1 MLPWQ
6 RFSEWRLA
14 YSTWQCAPDALSSRQ
29 QQQMAPQLARQLRL
43 EQAVVDEAHK
53 HAPTM
58 SPELMQTVA
67 QSLDDALRQAG
78 FSLTECE
85 AVIRH
90 HVLLEWQLAHI
101 SAQATPP
108 SSDEVAEWYRR
119 HAARFCRPEQ
129 RLTRHLLITE
139 EEHEPGA
146 AKTQLLALRE
156 QCVQGDVTFAALA
169 ERHSQCPTALEGG
182 LLGWVSR
189 GLLFTPLEQ
198 TLFAMTSGELSVP
211 VASDIGWHLLLCED
225 IRPETPLEP
234 AVALAK
240 AYEHLWQQRQQE
252 YQRQWLSTLL
262 TASV

>member
-14 YSTWQCAPDALSSRQ
+14 YSKCHCAPEALSPEQ
-29 QQQMAPQLARQLRL
+29 QQQLAPQLARQLRL

-53 HAPTM
+53 QSPVIPTD
-58 SPELMQTVA
+58 LMQTVA
-67 QSLDDALRQAG
+67 QSLGDALHQAG
-78 FSLTECE
+78 FNIDECE

-101 SAQATPP
+101 SAQAISP
-108 SSDEVAEWYRR
+108 SDAEVEAWYHR

-129 RLTRHLLITE
+129 RLTRHVLITE
-139 EEHEPGA
+139 EEQEPGIA
-146 AKTQLLALRE
+146 HARIVALRQQLLH
-156 QCVQGDVTFAALA
+156 GDSSFAALA

-189 GLLFTPLEQ
+189 GLLFASLDQ
-198 TLFAMTSGELSVP
+198 VLFTLTSGELSMP

-225 IRPETPLEP
+225 IRPEMPLAP
-234 AVALAK
+234 DIALAK
-240 AYEHLWQQRQQE
+240 AHDHLWQQRQREQ
-252 YQRQWLSTLL
+252 QRQWLATL
-262 TASV
+262 VMEE